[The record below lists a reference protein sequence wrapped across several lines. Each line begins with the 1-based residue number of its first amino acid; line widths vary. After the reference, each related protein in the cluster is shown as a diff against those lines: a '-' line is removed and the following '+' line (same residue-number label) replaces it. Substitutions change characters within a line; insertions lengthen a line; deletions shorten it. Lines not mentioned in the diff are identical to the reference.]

1 MKGKRRFCG
10 GVRPPTQQD
19 ISKGVPAS
27 GSNNDNEPSVVVPN
41 QVRESCGEKEL
52 ISTHTVVQI
61 EALQREVKSPF
72 SPEVVLGKEACPK
85 IDPETALNKFHCAHE
100 PTISVSNLGNSSLK
114 GGTWE
119 RRDKRSM
126 SSTLHLRKNIEGAGC
141 KGERRNNS

>member
-1 MKGKRRFCG
+1 MEKQRSHPFVCIPMFKQVEQAQRQGL
-10 GVRPPTQQD
+10 
-19 ISKGVPAS
+19 
-27 GSNNDNEPSVVVPN
+27 

>member
-10 GVRPPTQQD
+10 GVTPPTQQD
-19 ISKGVPAS
+19 INKGVPTS
-27 GSNNDNEPSVVVPN
+27 GSNNNNEPSVVVPN
-41 QVRESCGEKEL
+41 Q
-52 ISTHTVVQI
+52 I
-61 EALQREVKSPF
+61 EALQREVRSPF

-85 IDPETALNKFHCAHE
+85 IDPKTALNKFHCAHE
-100 PTISVSNLGNSSLK
+100 VFERVSNLGNSSLK

-119 RRDKRSM
+119 RKDKRSM